1 MQIHKYRNPDA
12 GIQMQRCRDARYT
25 EPRSRDPEIQRST
38 DPEIHR
44 SRDPEIHRSRD
55 PQIQRSRDPQIQRS
69 RYRDGR
75 CRDAEM
81 QIHRSRDPE
90 ARTRQRGRSV
100 LPDQIEGV

>member
-55 PQIQRSRDPQIQRS
+55 LDTEMV
-69 RYRDGR
+69 
-75 CRDAEM
+75 DAEM
-81 QIHRSRDPE
+81 QRCRSTE
-90 ARTRQRGRSV
+90 AEIQKPGPVREEGRFC
-100 LPDQIEGV
+100 PTK